1 MGKKNNY
8 SNYLARVAVSTN
20 IPIPDKIKCC
30 RCDKVKPPASY
41 ATLRQNDM
49 KQKMAQTPGFNPVTT
64 GFVPCVMCTGGQVTE
79 LECHMCRKW
88 MGLDKFA
95 KTQRKNPDRAKCL
108 KCIQEQI
115 AMGNADDSD
124 ASGGSDGGSD
134 GNNDSDGSE
143 DSHAFTFDDDASHP
157 GLMPRILASASLNLS
172 HDTFNCTSRGLGSGG
187 VKLGSSTQG
196 GTIWG
201 GNSTTASLAAFNSLA
216 SGPRPSAWQ
225 TAGAIPPHLRPR
237 MSSAVSASGEITVS
251 DATNT
256 TTTTTAAAPASR
268 GLPSG
273 FNPKAYSSPP
283 ARKTASSVAGSSVND
298 GRKFAKIPAAKPKK
312 NAREL
317 EDDFDEIGV
326 SDDDEDDEPFSG

>member
-8 SNYLARVAVSTN
+8 SNYLARAAVSTN
-20 IPIPDKIKCC
+20 ILIPDKIKCC

-41 ATLRQNDM
+41 ATLRQNDL

-124 ASGGSDGGSD
+124 ATLTPSPS
-134 GNNDSDGSE
+134 
-143 DSHAFTFDDDASHP
+143 TTTQVTP

-225 TAGAIPPHLRPR
+225 TAGAIPPHLRAR

-256 TTTTTAAAPASR
+256 TTTTTAAAPARR
-268 GLPSG
+268 GMPSG

-317 EDDFDEIGV
+317 EDDFDEVGV